1 MSRYLA
7 FFIACNQER
16 KWITRGQGRGSEVV
30 LSGEQ
35 QDSQEKISRPNS
47 VVERS
52 AFSGRKNQ
60 LSAT

>member
-7 FFIACNQER
+7 FFIACKQARN
-16 KWITRGQGRGSEVV
+16 WVTRSEGRGNEVV
-30 LSGEQ
+30 LSCEQ
-35 QDSQEKISRPNS
+35 QDSQEKISRPNN